1 MLEQGHSYEHA
12 RTPNQNILCRKPNQM
27 KLKNAYKNTDE
38 NKLAYEGIGKK
49 QLGTAAL

>member
-12 RTPNQNILCRKPNQM
+12 IRSSQNNLGRKPNQM
-27 KLKNAYKNTDE
+27 KLKNAYRNTDE

-49 QLGTAAL
+49 